1 MGWTFHSAEGSS
13 QNRRV
18 EDQHI
23 ASHIKH
29 LEHLEAELVRRLV
42 TLTERHAFF
51 PNEVT
56 DRQVKEVA
64 AKLQALRNDLDAA
77 RSVHPLPRDWA

>member
-18 EDQHI
+18 EDQRI
-23 ASHIKH
+23 ASRIKH
-29 LEHLEAELVRRLV
+29 LEHLEAELVRHLV
-42 TLTERHAFF
+42 TLTDRHAFF

-56 DRQVKEVA
+56 DQQVKEVA
-64 AKLQALRNDLDAA
+64 AKLQELRNELDVA
-77 RSVHPLPRDWA
+77 RGVHPLSPDWA